1 VDVFLPDLTTEQLST
16 LLAELDEAIR
26 QARELSD
33 HIKTRLDER
42 RDANKSA
49 TNWDR
54 RNHPER
60 RKRPRA

>member
-1 VDVFLPDLTTEQLST
+1 MGAFLPDLTTEQLST

-42 RDANKSA
+42 RDANMSA

-54 RNHPER
+54 RKHSEQ
-60 RKRPRA
+60 RKRPRG